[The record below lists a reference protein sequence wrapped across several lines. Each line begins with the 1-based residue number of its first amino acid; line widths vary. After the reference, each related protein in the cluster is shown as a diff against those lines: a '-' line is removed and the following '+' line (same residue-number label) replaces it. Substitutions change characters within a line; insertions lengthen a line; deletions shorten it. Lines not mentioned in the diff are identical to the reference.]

1 MSVPKTQSTHGDY
14 LSGLPGNPP
23 WIIMYAR
30 PLSVEAVF
38 LVLQECT
45 NSVVVIVVT
54 GRSGYYVGMME
65 KWTEDLVQTHKL
77 QLWVY
82 FHQLEHVTSSLL
94 HQSNGIFI
102 L

>member
-1 MSVPKTQSTHGDY
+1 MQA
-14 LSGLPGNPP
+14 
-23 WIIMYAR
+23 W

-38 LVLQECT
+38 LVLQEGT
-45 NSVVVIVVT
+45 DSVVGIVVT
-54 GRSGYYVGMME
+54 RGSGYYVGMME
-65 KWTEDLVQTHKL
+65 KCTEDLVQAHKP